1 MNPNTTLQGT
11 IIRWQTGS
19 RYSRHGQVITA
30 VLLDAE
36 TIVFEDHCRQI
47 TGVITLTGL
56 EHPPVTDAASLQ
68 ALVNADY
75 LHNRYSNDTF
85 RTPEIKA
92 AASRLYQDE
101 GWLALSLDPEY
112 RAKGE
117 FYLEN
122 ERQLAAAVNVVPGMV
137 LRFPEGLVGAGLF
150 DLMREAGLLK
160 EFDGGQGWSC
170 WGTDQEDG
178 SCVATLI
185 EDEAAIEA
193 AYDRMRENRDIVR
206 AATKKG

>member
-101 GWLALSLDPEY
+101 GWLALSLDPD
-112 RAKGE
+112 
-117 FYLEN
+117 L
-122 ERQLAAAVNVVPGMV
+122 VVVVPGMV